1 MAEKEIIMPTTPE
14 RLIEIATRHISHN
27 ERLKS
32 HNVKEYAQF
41 FKEMKNSVTNQLAN
55 KDLTKFSRDRL
66 LALEKNIASDL
77 KEINQVIASTLKSQA
92 KDLAKYESEFEVKA
106 LSDVV
111 DHSFNLPSTSQLNS
125 AVFKTPLTAI
135 EGPMKGKLLDGII
148 KDWSDR
154 TVGRVNNVI
163 TAGYYQGKT
172 TAAIIKDV
180 IGTGANFTGGTLAQV
195 KRDTE
200 GLVRTSLQHAANQ
213 ARQETWNQ
221 NSDIVKGV
229 RIFATL
235 DSRTSTICRSL
246 DGQVYPLDEGPRPP
260 FHINCLPGDTNISTC
275 SPVSNVYKR
284 SYKGTLVDIKTV
296 SGHSLS
302 ITPNHPILTDS
313 GWKVASDI
321 NYSDKLACVS
331 SPHMLTNDKKDC
343 VNTTFSKFFST
354 CEISVNA
361 GFIRNSPSSTKD
373 FHGDGIANAD
383 VSIVNINSFTWNSIR
398 ESFYNLSKNQGLP
411 VRSRIY
417 LTLSRFCSFPQFF
430 NANSSTSSSIMGSFS
445 KVCNFFRGCVFH
457 SFKLL
462 LGWIPKFTI
471 FLFKQSLNRSMGTRK
486 TKTFR
491 DTTNSY
497 SAFISRKDQFL
508 GFFRKINLSKH
519 SNRNICF
526 FEDLTN
532 SPLPNAIDLPNVLNR
547 QTFDGIKFDNVV
559 SITFRQLTDFI
570 HVYNLQNES
579 NWYISN
585 NIITHNCRTS
595 TVSVLDERF
604 KILDEDATRSA
615 RDPSTGEVYK
625 VDSDQSYYSW
635 LKGQPANVQDSILG
649 PSRGI
654 QLSKNFKPM
663 TLAEMKAIEP
673 IAFEKAGLKIDAAG
687 NAPKPIDLKYTA
699 PEGKPVPVPKPEPEV
714 KPKAAKPLPIV
725 QKKIDEL
732 KTYGISISGENQA
745 QVAGYANK
753 LNEHLKSV
761 IESRSLKETFD
772 KAKVNLVIKD
782 ADRVGLELNALGVY
796 SRNIE
801 IAGKQGI
808 FSKVQTGSKYYSAG
822 TGGLDTIRHEFG
834 HYVFE
839 NIMPKGAVTEWKK
852 IASKDIRKVIS
863 KYAAT
868 NIDEGFAEAFS
879 VWSHPS
885 YGTAGIKLPVKIEEF
900 FDKYFG
906 AKGD

>member
-1 MAEKEIIMPTTPE
+1 MPTTPE

-41 FKEMKNSVTNQLAN
+41 FEEMKNSVTNQLAN

-77 KEINQVIASTLKSQA
+77 KEINSEAYKTLKSQA
-92 KDLAKYESEFEVKA
+92 RDLAKYESRFEAKA
-106 LSDVV
+106 LNDVME
-111 DHSFNLPSTSQLNS
+111 HSFNLPSTSQLNS
-125 AVFKTPLTAI
+125 AIFKTPLTGI
-135 EGPMKGKLLDGII
+135 EGPMKGKLLEGVVR
-148 KDWSDR
+148 DWSDR
-154 TVGRVNNVI
+154 TVDRVNNVI

-172 TAAIIKDV
+172 TAAIV
-180 IGTGANFTGGTLAQV
+180 REVVGTGANFTGGTLAQV

-213 ARQETWNQ
+213 ARQETWDQ

-235 DSRTSTICRSL
+235 DAKTSTICRSL
-246 DGQVYPLDEGPRPP
+246 DGQVFPLEEGPRPP
-260 FHINCLPGDTNISTC
+260 FHINCRTT
-275 SPVSNVYKR
+275 
-284 SYKGTLVDIKTV
+284 TV
-296 SGHSLS
+296 AAL
-302 ITPNHPILTDS
+302 D
-313 GWKVASDI
+313 
-321 NYSDKLACVS
+321 
-331 SPHMLTNDKKDC
+331 
-343 VNTTFSKFFST
+343 
-354 CEISVNA
+354 
-361 GFIRNSPSSTKD
+361 
-373 FHGDGIANAD
+373 
-383 VSIVNINSFTWNSIR
+383 
-398 ESFYNLSKNQGLP
+398 
-411 VRSRIY
+411 
-417 LTLSRFCSFPQFF
+417 SRF
-430 NANSSTSSSIMGSFS
+430 
-445 KVCNFFRGCVFH
+445 KV
-457 SFKLL
+457 
-462 LGWIPKFTI
+462 
-471 FLFKQSLNRSMGTRK
+471 
-486 TKTFR
+486 
-491 DTTNSY
+491 
-497 SAFISRKDQFL
+497 
-508 GFFRKINLSKH
+508 
-519 SNRNICF
+519 
-526 FEDLTN
+526 
-532 SPLPNAIDLPNVLNR
+532 
-547 QTFDGIKFDNVV
+547 
-559 SITFRQLTDFI
+559 
-570 HVYNLQNES
+570 
-579 NWYISN
+579 
-585 NIITHNCRTS
+585 
-595 TVSVLDERF
+595 
-604 KILDEDATRSA
+604 LDEDATRSA

-649 PSRGI
+649 PSRGKLLRDGGLTSKRFAEL